1 MKNLNFKVM
10 TIVTILVVVT
20 MSSLFSFTSSYI
32 FPPDSSIYE
41 DMEALYLAA
50 GYGTPTNKRPWS
62 GAEAKLILSRIDES
76 TLPKN
81 LRDFYLKIKEE
92 VNKDTRWQFG
102 ESVRLSF
109 YFDIFGEIYTHT
121 NGEQFN
127 TELDWDFGFAKRS
140 PMIRMRYDL
149 SFFDYLYIYSD
160 LQYQRNRFREGD
172 TLEKF
177 EIDRDEGIITGSG
190 DGKFVTESTIYNLP
204 FLSNWMAKTYDVDF
218 QVPKRALVSVGG
230 KNWNLSL
237 ARDKLRWG
245 NGHSGNFIFSDH
257 DDYQEY
263 VRLTTFSDK
272 FSYDWV
278 NMFFETNYSVAEGES
293 ADKVFKVLMA
303 HRLEFRPIKMIT
315 FALSENVMYQNDVF
329 SLRHIN
335 PANVYHNLNSRAM
348 FNAIA
353 HLELDIM
360 PFKGLNIYGQFSL
373 DQARAPNE
381 SDSQADAYGYLFG
394 AEYALPISKGILFS
408 SLEYAMTT
416 PAMYRREYVDFISF
430 RRYHGNGLSFIS
442 HFDYIGYQ
450 YGGDAQVVQLDVNYR
465 LPQRGNFGLQ
475 LFFMRHG
482 VIDMFTANSVVNAE
496 RGSTPSGDLIEETFR
511 ASLFGEYN
519 FKRLFNTFI
528 DVRTWA
534 HASYI
539 HIRDYLVPSSSYN
552 NPRQDFQFTLGVSI
566 TL

>member
-1 MKNLNFKVM
+1 MRNLDLKALI
-10 TIVTILVVVT
+10 IVTILVVVT
-20 MSSLFSFTSSYI
+20 ITPLFSYSSTYI
-32 FPPDSSIYE
+32 FPPDSTIYDE
-41 DMEALYLAA
+41 MEALYLVA

-62 GAEAKLILSRIDES
+62 GAEAKLILSRIDEQ

-81 LRDFYLKIKEE
+81 LLYFYCALKEAIYKE
-92 VNKDTRWQFG
+92 TRWEFG
-102 ESVRLSF
+102 KSVKFSF
-109 YFDIFGEIYTHT
+109 FFDIFGEMYTHT
-121 NGEQFN
+121 NGEEFN
-127 TELDWDFGFAKRS
+127 NEADWDFGFAKRS
-140 PMIRMRYDL
+140 PMLRMRYDL

-172 TLEKF
+172 TF
-177 EIDRDEGIITGSG
+177 ENFKIDRDEGIITGSG
-190 DGKFVTESTIYNLP
+190 GGKFLTESTIYNLP
-204 FLSNWMAKTYDVDF
+204 FLTNWMAETYDIDF

-230 KNWNLSL
+230 KNWNISL

-245 NGHSGNFIFSDH
+245 NGHSGNFVFSDH

-263 VRLTTFSDK
+263 LRFTAFSDK

-278 NMFFETNYSVAEGES
+278 NMFFETNYNVAEGDS
-293 ADKVFKVLMA
+293 ADESFKILMA

-315 FALSENVMYQNDVF
+315 FAISENVMYQNDVF
-329 SLRHIN
+329 SLRHFN
-335 PANVYHNLNSRAM
+335 PANIYHNLNNRSM

-360 PFKGLNIYGQFSL
+360 PFKGFNIYGQFVL
-373 DQARAPNE
+373 DQATAPNE
-381 SDSQADAYGYLFG
+381 GDSQAAAYGYLAG
-394 AEYALPISKGILFS
+394 VEYALPISKGILTS
-408 SLEYAMTT
+408 SLEFATTT
-416 PAMYRREYVDFISF
+416 PAMYRREYVDFISL
-430 RRYHGNGLSFIS
+430 RRYFGNGLSFIS

-450 YGGDAQVVQLDVNYR
+450 YGGDAQVLQLDVNYR

-482 VIDMFTANSVVNAE
+482 VIDFFTKNSEVNAE

-511 ASLFGEYN
+511 ASLFGEHN

-528 DVRTWA
+528 DMRTWV

-539 HIRDYLVPSSSYN
+539 YLRDYLVPSESHTN
-552 NPRQDFQFTLGVSI
+552 ARQDFQLTFGVSL